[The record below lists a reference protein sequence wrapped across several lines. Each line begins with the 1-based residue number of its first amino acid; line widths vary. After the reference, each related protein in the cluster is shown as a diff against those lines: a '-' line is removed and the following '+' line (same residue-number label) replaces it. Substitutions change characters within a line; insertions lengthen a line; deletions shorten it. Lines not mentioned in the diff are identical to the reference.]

1 MIMTD
6 FVRNTL
12 QSYATMNSH
21 DVKIIHISSENNDML
36 IAMISILTIFMIT
49 SIIIAFLAK
58 NVIHKH
64 NELQQDLENLKKQHS
79 IQRKLLSNTNNNL
92 FNKKISKIQ
101 EKISKIQEII
111 EKVDLIENQAKKLNL
126 EINNENLTKFNL
138 LKERFFNQYQKILE
152 LDDLSEMVIKKYSVT
167 LDEYAQS
174 MEQQYEQLQKHFN
187 IQIKENLDK
196 EIVAIKLINQ
206 N

>member
-12 QSYATMNSH
+12 QSYATINSH

-79 IQRKLLSNTNNNL
+79 IQRKLISNKNNNL

-101 EKISKIQEII
+101 EII
-111 EKVDLIENQAKKLNL
+111 AKVDLLENQAKKLNL

-152 LDDLSEMVIKKYSVT
+152 LDDLSETVIKECNYSAT
-167 LDEYAQS
+167 LDEYAKS
-174 MEQQYEQLQKHFN
+174 MYYQYEQLQQHFN
-187 IQIKENLDK
+187 IQIKENVDK

>member
-1 MIMTD
+1 MAD
-6 FVRNTL
+6 FVRNTI
-12 QSYATMNSH
+12 QSYATMNSNN
-21 DVKIIHISSENNDML
+21 VKLINISSENNDML

-49 SIIIAFLAK
+49 SIIIAFLTK
-58 NVIHKH
+58 NVIHKN
-64 NELQQDLENLKKQHS
+64 NELQQNLKNLEKQHS
-79 IQRKLLSNTNNNL
+79 VQRKLLQNIHNSRFNNT
-92 FNKKISKIQ
+92 
-101 EKISKIQEII
+101 ISKIQEII

-138 LKERFFNQYQKILE
+138 LKERFFNKYQKILE
-152 LDDLSEMVIKKYSVT
+152 LDDLSETYNDSIIVT
-167 LDEYAQS
+167 FDEYEKS
-174 MEQQYEQLQKHFN
+174 MEQQYEQLQQHFS